1 MRAVFYEDL
10 YEFYNKAFS
19 FLVKHEVKNSL
30 PLTILNS
37 LKKNIQKYGKEPPLM
52 FSLAENGFIKL
63 ISLMTPPR
71 DLIISYTDDL
81 NNVKILV
88 EELSKKNVYLPGVL
102 SFKEAADKFT
112 KLWCEKN
119 SLESKLL
126 RRERIYKLT
135 KVSEETLGDKLFSVA
150 TKPHQPTVLKWARE
164 MITEA
169 LLEVTEEELLR
180 NNNNLK
186 DEFEHENSQ
195 IYLLFEDKVPVSMA
209 RKAGKAPH
217 GNAINLVYTPPFL
230 RRKGY
235 ATECVAKLSKLL
247 LENGN
252 DYCFLF
258 TDLSNPTS
266 NSIYQK
272 IGYRPIIDENHY
284 RFYSKKLKK
293 KGQKV
298 S

>member
-1 MRAVFYEDL
+1 MRAAFYEDIN
-10 YEFYNKAFS
+10 EFYNKAFS

-37 LKKNIQKYGKEPPLM
+37 LKLNIQKYGKEPPLM
-52 FSLAENGFIKL
+52 FSLGENGFIKF

-81 NNVKILV
+81 NNIEILV
-88 EELSKKNVYLPGVL
+88 EELFKKNVYLPGVL

-135 KVSEETLGDKLFSVA
+135 KVSEATLGNKHLSVA
-150 TKPHQPTVLKWARE
+150 TKPHQLTVLKWARE

-169 LLEVTEEELLR
+169 LSEITEEELMR

-186 DEFEHENSQ
+186 DEFEHDNSR
-195 IYLLFEDKVPVSMA
+195 IYLLFDDKEPVSMA
-209 RKAGKAPH
+209 RKAGKAPN
-217 GNAINLVYTPPFL
+217 GNAVNLVYTPPSL
-230 RRKGY
+230 RRNGY

-247 LENGN
+247 LEEGN
-252 DYCFLF
+252 KYCFLF

-284 RFYSKKLKK
+284 KFFSKNRKK
-293 KGQKV
+293 R
-298 S
+298 